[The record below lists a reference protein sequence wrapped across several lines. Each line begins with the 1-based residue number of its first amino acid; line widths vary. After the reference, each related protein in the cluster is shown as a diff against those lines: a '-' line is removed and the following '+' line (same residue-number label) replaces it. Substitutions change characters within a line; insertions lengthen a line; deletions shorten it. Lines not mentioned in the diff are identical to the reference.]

1 MCAASST
8 LARFPLMKMLVFSVS
23 DVWVTLFVRK
33 SVVRIQSAMD
43 VRRAVGAA
51 AGASAE
57 ADPASRN
64 RAKEVDQGGI
74 VVLSRCFLQVA
85 GDTNTVPVLVWK
97 FRTPCPFV
105 VIIDLVL
112 I

>member
-1 MCAASST
+1 
-8 LARFPLMKMLVFSVS
+8 MKMLVFSVS

-74 VVLSRCFLQVA
+74 VVLSKCFLQVKVA
-85 GDTNTVPVLVWK
+85 GDTVLYCTRYGNSTRRLVRAQK
-97 FRTPCPFV
+97 SLRGNRT
-105 VIIDLVL
+105 ILW
-112 I
+112 